1 MDYILMEEKYIV
13 DSDMKVERE
22 HKERNSQIGASKI
35 LALPKTN
42 ERVVIA
48 DKVE

>member
-13 DSDMKVERE
+13 DSDMKVERK
-22 HKERNSQIGASKI
+22 HKERNLQIGI

-42 ERVVIA
+42 ERVVMA